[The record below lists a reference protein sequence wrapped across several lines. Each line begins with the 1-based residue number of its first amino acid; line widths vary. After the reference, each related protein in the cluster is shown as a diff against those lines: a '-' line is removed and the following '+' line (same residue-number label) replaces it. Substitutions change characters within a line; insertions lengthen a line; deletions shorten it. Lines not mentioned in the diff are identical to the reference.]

1 MATPFNECHVP
12 HAALSRG
19 RAVSAHTLIGL
30 VFRLSLSSNTTVAI
44 YCLVPLVIAEVCEVR
59 DAASLNRATSL
70 AAAAIAIVALSIAPA
85 IAYFGPHTLAPRQKL
100 AAMVT
105 ALWHDKTKTRLSLVA
120 GTRLYADEIAF
131 YSSDNP
137 SEFIGFSFEFAPWVS
152 PAAIANNGF
161 IAVCKGGDTQCIEN
175 ASRFAGGGAL
185 PQRVN
190 LPGTKEYF
198 SVMSIVPA
206 KGQ

>member
-1 MATPFNECHVP
+1 MIAGMCSVTRGSSRCTTGPVG
-12 HAALSRG
+12 ARG
-19 RAVSAHTLIGL
+19 RHGGRTSG
-30 VFRLSLSSNTTVAI
+30 RW
-44 YCLVPLVIAEVCEVR
+44 YG
-59 DAASLNRATSL
+59 ATSL

-161 IAVCKGGDTQCIEN
+161 IAVCKDGDTQCIEN